1 MQPPPVPGRALF
13 RDVLDVER
21 RLQREVVGRAL
32 GPSDAVFDLLE
43 ESGAALRGQA
53 EALEHA
59 AQALEQTAV
68 LMRTQAELFEA
79 TIRTLREPSR
89 ILESAVGLER
99 PGISPDRRAG
109 R

>member
-1 MQPPPVPGRALF
+1 MQPPPVPGRGLF

-32 GPSDAVFDLLE
+32 EPLDAVFDMLE

-53 EALEHA
+53 EALQHA

-68 LMRTQAELFEA
+68 LMRTQAELFES
-79 TIRTLREPSR
+79 TVRTLREPSR
-89 ILESAVGLER
+89 MLESAVGVER
-99 PGISPDRRAG
+99 PGTRGRRAG
-109 R
+109 

>member
-1 MQPPPVPGRALF
+1 MQPPVPGRALF

-32 GPSDAVFDLLE
+32 GPSDAVFDMLE

-53 EALEHA
+53 KALEHA

-68 LMRTQAELFEA
+68 LMKTQAEMFES

-89 ILESAVGLER
+89 MLESAVGV
-99 PGISPDRRAG
+99 DRSGASSGSRAG

>member
-1 MQPPPVPGRALF
+1 MQPPPMPGRALL
-13 RDVLDVER
+13 RDALDAER

-32 GPSDAVFDLLE
+32 GPLDAVFDMLE
-43 ESGAALRGQA
+43 ESGAALHGQA

-68 LMRTQAELFEA
+68 LMRTQAELFES

-89 ILESAVGLER
+89 MLESAVGLER
-99 PGISPDRRAG
+99 
-109 R
+109 